1 MLKQLPML
9 CALLAVVVGVG
20 AQDKKNDANVA
31 GVWQLN
37 VDGGHV
43 IQVGME
49 LKQDGEKLS
58 GTILMPTRNFG
69 QRREVPLTGTLIDD
83 ALTLSGEAEN
93 ASDDT
98 AKVSISGTLEKDGT
112 MKGTLSAGSHQA
124 AWTGQ
129 RLGR

>member
-1 MLKQLPML
+1 
-9 CALLAVVVGVG
+9 
-20 AQDKKNDANVA
+20 
-31 GVWQLN
+31 
-37 VDGGHV
+37 
-43 IQVGME
+43 ME

-69 QRREVPLTGTLIDD
+69 QRREVPLTGTLVDD
-83 ALTLSGEAEN
+83 ALTLSGEAED

-124 AWTGQ
+124 TWTGQ